1 MQVTAIWIPLP
12 TARSGAPA
20 PLGLSTKG
28 GAQPLFD
35 SRETAP
41 LKRVVAWLRSRRA
54 APDPQAK
61 GAAFA
66 PSPLSTPAPPP
77 TLGWRVIVSPPRGR
91 PPEAMGERE
100 AYLRPGT
107 PVVHLLCGSGHASA
121 DSRGRLAPTSGRR
134 AEHRPGTAR
143 LPRAGSGSA
152 SAGFSARACARVG
165 FSGTQT
171 GLLGQLGRNGYRAR
185 APLPVLAGHC
195 HVSERHR
202 NLAALDRHLPF

>member
-121 DSRGRLAPTSGRR
+121 DSRGRLAPTSGRAPTR
-134 AEHRPGTAR
+134 NRTFAAR
-143 LPRAGSGSA
+143 RKWQ
-152 SAGFSARACARVG
+152 RVG
-165 FSGTQT
+165 WV
-171 GLLGQLGRNGYRAR
+171 LRAR
-185 APLPVLAGHC
+185 MRPCGIQ
-195 HVSERHR
+195 RHA
-202 NLAALDRHLPF
+202 NGVAWAVG